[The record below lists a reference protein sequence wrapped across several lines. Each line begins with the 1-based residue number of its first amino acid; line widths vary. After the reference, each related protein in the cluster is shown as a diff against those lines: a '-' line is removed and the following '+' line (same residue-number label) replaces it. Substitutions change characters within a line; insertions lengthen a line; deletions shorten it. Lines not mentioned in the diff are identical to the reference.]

1 MTKIIG
7 VIPARMGSGRFPGKP
22 LFKIAGM
29 PMLEHVWHR
38 AKMYKKWDE
47 LLIAT
52 CDREI
57 KDFADSK
64 NIPCIMTSNKH
75 ERALDRVA
83 EAIEKCGLEVNA
95 SDIVLNV
102 QGDEPMMRPDMID
115 ATVKPMSDDL
125 RVKGVVLSMPIVDE
139 EQFNDPNTL
148 KIIHNIKGDILYTSR
163 APIPYCKEWSI
174 NIGAK
179 RIYGIFG
186 FRWDFL
192 KKFTKIPESPLEIV
206 EACDSNRLY
215 DNGLTQRV
223 AFYPYVDSFAVDI
236 PEDAKKVEVYLKD
249 DPFWISY
256 KT

>member
-52 CDREI
+52 CDSEI

-64 NIPCIMTSNKH
+64 NIPCVMTSNKH

-83 EAIEKCGLEVNA
+83 EAIEKCGFEVNA

-125 RVKGVVLSMPIVDE
+125 SVKGVVLSMPIVDE